1 MIKKVIP
8 YTDFDGN
15 PRVEEFWF
23 NLTKAEMMDLGLSKD
38 GGYDKYMEQLMHS
51 TKVGEAIEVF
61 KKILL
66 LAYGKKSLDGR
77 KFEKSPEITA
87 DFVATQAYSDLYVEL
102 AIDPDKA
109 AEFMNGVMGAD
120 VRKMVAENEAKAKA
134 AEVSAAVAA
143 NNARAL
149 AVANPMY
156 PSQAASCPALPKGEP
171 LANRETFDWTR
182 KARHFINGSAL
193 LQRAGFIETLS

>member
-51 TKVGEAIEVF
+51 AKVGEAIEVF

-66 LAYGKKSLDGR
+66 LAYGKKSLDASSR
-77 KFEKSPEITA
+77 
-87 DFVATQAYSDLYVEL
+87 
-102 AIDPDKA
+102 
-109 AEFMNGVMGAD
+109 
-120 VRKMVAENEAKAKA
+120 
-134 AEVSAAVAA
+134 
-143 NNARAL
+143 RAL
-149 AVANPMY
+149 RSPQTLWRLRLTLTSTWNWQ
-156 PSQAASCPALPKGEP
+156 S
-171 LANRETFDWTR
+171 TR
-182 KARHFINGSAL
+182 TRPQS
-193 LQRAGFIETLS
+193 S

>member
-1 MIKKVIP
+1 MIKKVIS

-15 PRVEEFWF
+15 SRVEEFWF
-23 NLTKAEMMDLGLSKD
+23 NLTKAEMMDLSKD

-77 KFEKSPEITA
+77 KFEKSPAITA

-102 AIDPDKA
+102 ASDPDKA
-109 AEFMNGVMGAD
+109 AEFMNAVMGAD
-120 VRKMVAENEAKAKA
+120 VHKMLAENEAKAKA

-143 NNARAL
+143 NNAPAL
-149 AVANPMY
+149 AVANP
-156 PSQAASCPALPKGEP
+156 Q
-171 LANRETFDWTR
+171 
-182 KARHFINGSAL
+182 
-193 LQRAGFIETLS
+193 

>member
-102 AIDPDKA
+102 ASDPDKA
-109 AEFMNGVMGAD
+109 AEFMNGAMGAD

-134 AEVSAAVAA
+134 AEVSAAVAT
-143 NNARAL
+143 NNAPALAAEVSAAVATNNAPAL
-149 AVANPMY
+149 AVADP
-156 PSQAASCPALPKGEP
+156 Q
-171 LANRETFDWTR
+171 
-182 KARHFINGSAL
+182 
-193 LQRAGFIETLS
+193 